1 MERVE
6 TLQEFTLRTEWR
18 AKDSL
23 RIADGRFTANGNL
36 GTKVNPDGTLTNPD
50 NPEGD
55 WYKEKYCG
63 NTLVFLLDEETK
75 ARLGEIQDKLYA
87 AAGHMLAE
95 PLDKL
100 TFHMTLHDLKSGVPS
115 AELVEQMAASEK
127 VARPLLRAIKTDG
140 VAKIRMKAS
149 YLFNMGNTS
158 MVLGLVPVDEEN
170 CERLM
175 ILYNLFQRDESIR
188 LPYRL
193 TPHVTMG
200 YYRTGSFEES
210 SLDGLKR
217 VIDEVNREIS
227 LVRPI
232 EVELSTEQLVY
243 QTFTD
248 MNHYYTV
255 E

>member
-1 MERVE
+1 MERIE
-6 TLQEFTLRTEWR
+6 TLQEFKLRTEWFS
-18 AKDSL
+18 KDSL
-23 RIADGRFTANGNL
+23 HIADGRFSTNGKL

-55 WYKEKYCG
+55 WCKEKYCG
-63 NTLVFLLDEETK
+63 NTLVFLLDEDTK
-75 ARLGEIQDKLYA
+75 VRLGEIQDKLYA
-87 AAGHMLAE
+87 AAGHVLAE
-95 PLDKL
+95 PLDKS
-100 TFHMTLHDLKSGVPS
+100 TFHMTLHDLKSGIPS
-115 AELVEQMAASEK
+115 PELLEQIAGSEK
-127 VARPLLRAIKTDG
+127 AARPVLRAIKTNG
-140 VAKIRMKAS
+140 VVKIRMKAS

-158 MVLGLVPVDEEN
+158 MVLGLAPVDEEN

-175 ILYNLFQRDESIR
+175 TLYDLFQRDESIR

-200 YYRTGSFEES
+200 YYRMGSFEES
-210 SLDGLKR
+210 SLDGLR
-217 VIDEVNREIS
+217 QVIDEVNREIS

-248 MNHYYTV
+248 MNHYRTV